1 MTLLSLG
8 LALAIPLIANA
19 DYVLNVGDEFLTG
32 SYPQTRL
39 TSTDGLKEHVDYECA
54 NYYYMGAD
62 PSSYLDEDSLMIVK
76 SEVRTYKR
84 EPIVFNVISVDG
96 DKVTAISKEII
107 EAKPYNTLCKAVSW
121 ENSTLNSFLKNE
133 FKASAFSDSE
143 FERIDCV
150 RIASVDEY
158 NALGM
163 GKAPVTDYLETKK
176 GNFNYALNFSE
187 DKSDIWWLSS
197 DGVSAK
203 SEFVKSDGTL
213 CTDGAFV
220 DATFVG
226 VRPVIEFSLLNVEG
240 VSQDGTLMF
249 RPLRISGNDVYLKP
263 TETLSGTALV
273 AALYDGD
280 VMVDVKC
287 KFVDTEADSIVT
299 LKDFYD
305 FAGNDGVVK
314 LLWFENLSD
323 IKPLCTNI
331 TIDNTRNRVI
341 NITSLECKNG
351 CVTVS
356 GNIDL
361 QALSVTE
368 NVAAQTPWTPVEV
381 SLQMSNSDG
390 GIVYLDQVTA
400 DDDGDY
406 SFNFNVDKYKGE
418 SLKLK
423 INSAYNRP
431 RFNNVTI
438 N

>member
-1 MTLLSLG
+1 MLSLG

-19 DYVLNVGDEFLTG
+19 DSVLNVGDEFLTG
-32 SYPQTRL
+32 SYPRTRL
-39 TSTDGLKEHVDYECA
+39 DSTDGLEEHVDYEREQF
-54 NYYYMGAD
+54 YYAGKDDTGYLNIN
-62 PSSYLDEDSLMIVK
+62 SSMVVK
-76 SEVRTYKR
+76 SEVRNYKR
-84 EPIVFNVISVDG
+84 EPIAFNVISVDG

-305 FAGNDGVVK
+305 FAGNDGIVK
-314 LLWFENLSD
+314 LLWFENLSN
-323 IKPLCTNI
+323 ITPLCSNI
-331 TIDNTRNRVI
+331 TIDNTHNRI
-341 NITSLECKNG
+341 NDITELECSNG
-351 CVTVS
+351 RVTVRGTVDVDAMFGAS
-356 GNIDL
+356 KVRSTDL
-361 QALSVTE
+361 WYPLE
-368 NVAAQTPWTPVEV
+368 I
-381 SLQMSNSDG
+381 SLQMTDSDG
-390 GIVYLDQVTA
+390 NVVYLDQTTA
-400 DDDGDY
+400 DDSGDY
-406 SFNFNVDKYKGE
+406 SFSFDISQCKGE

-423 INSAYNRP
+423 INNAYNRP
-431 RFNNVTI
+431 RFSNVTI